1 MFDVVSSDD
10 KVIRIFII
18 VNTHFIFRE
27 LFQRHREY
35 FRYYLIYL
43 TFRPVFRMLAVVSPA
58 LTHKRQPKIRVPNMH
73 TCQ

>member
-27 LFQRHREY
+27 LFQRQREY
-35 FRYYLIYL
+35 FRYYSIYL
-43 TFRPVFRMLAVVSPA
+43 TFRPDFRMLTT
-58 LTHKRQPKIRVPNMH
+58 LPKVNNHLDQVPSN
-73 TCQ
+73 QA